1 MNDNIKD
8 LIISSRLDDYI
19 CGYWKYKMLIVKDVD
34 SATKKYIAAMDI
46 KMYLD
51 LLIEDWK
58 QYDCSIKNE
67 NLTNN
72 IIVNS
77 IDKYYELIKA
87 SNPSLEGLND
97 IYSNI
102 ISEITLEKLL
112 SEEYAD
118 MLSNNYSYIEKWTT
132 NNINN
137 YDEENIDLKYVF
149 AVNCY
154 GSYKSILDNN
164 VDLTEIY
171 EKEENFSALV
181 YKAPV
186 NWLDRIYC

>member
-87 SNPSLEGLND
+87 SNPSLEGLDD
-97 IYSNI
+97 IYSNM

-137 YDEENIDLKYVF
+137 YDEME
-149 AVNCY
+149 
-154 GSYKSILDNN
+154 
-164 VDLTEIY
+164 
-171 EKEENFSALV
+171 ALI
-181 YKAPV
+181 A
-186 NWLDRIYC
+186 

>member
-137 YDEENIDLKYVF
+137 YDEME
-149 AVNCY
+149 
-154 GSYKSILDNN
+154 
-164 VDLTEIY
+164 
-171 EKEENFSALV
+171 ALI
-181 YKAPV
+181 A
-186 NWLDRIYC
+186 

>member
-87 SNPSLEGLND
+87 SNPSLEGLDD

-137 YDEENIDLKYVF
+137 YDEME
-149 AVNCY
+149 
-154 GSYKSILDNN
+154 
-164 VDLTEIY
+164 
-171 EKEENFSALV
+171 ALI
-181 YKAPV
+181 A
-186 NWLDRIYC
+186 

>member
-1 MNDNIKD
+1 MDDNIKD
-8 LIISSRLDDYI
+8 LIISSRLDDFI
-19 CGYWKYKMLIVKDVD
+19 CGYWKYKMIVVKDVD

-72 IIVNS
+72 MIIYS
-77 IDKYYELIKA
+77 IDKYYELIKE
-87 SNPSLEGLND
+87 SKPSLEGLDD

-102 ISEITLEKLL
+102 ISEVTLEKLL

-118 MLSNNYSYIEKWTT
+118 MLSDNYSYIEKWTA

-137 YDEENIDLKYVF
+137 YDEMKPLI
-149 AVNCY
+149 A
-154 GSYKSILDNN
+154 
-164 VDLTEIY
+164 
-171 EKEENFSALV
+171 
-181 YKAPV
+181 
-186 NWLDRIYC
+186 

>member
-87 SNPSLEGLND
+87 SNPSLEGLDD
-97 IYSNI
+97 IYSNM

-118 MLSNNYSYIEKWTT
+118 MLSNNYSYIEKWTA

-137 YDEENIDLKYVF
+137 YDEMKPL
-149 AVNCY
+149 
-154 GSYKSILDNN
+154 
-164 VDLTEIY
+164 
-171 EKEENFSALV
+171 
-181 YKAPV
+181 
-186 NWLDRIYC
+186 